1 MLEAAKSLIACGV
14 ERGSVS
20 ADYKLVGHSQVR
32 STECPG
38 ATLLDEIK
46 TWPQWDS
53 LNNTST

>member
-1 MLEAAKSLIACGV
+1 MLAAAKSLIECGV

-20 ADYKLVGHSQVR
+20 AEYKLVGHSQVR

-38 ATLLDEIK
+38 AALLAEIK
-46 TWPQWDS
+46 TWPHWDS